1 MRPGEL
7 PALSAREAS
16 DRLATSGALL
26 VDVREMD
33 EFVASRVEGS
43 VLMPVSEFGLR
54 FRELP
59 KDRPLLMFC
68 QSGNR
73 SAMATDFLLRQ
84 GFSDVHNVVG
94 GIRAWRGAG
103 LAVRSGPL
111 AAGEGSLEAAV
122 DDTPPPLPARGS

>member
-43 VLMPVSEFGLR
+43 VLMPMSEFGLR
-54 FRELP
+54 FRDLP
-59 KDRPLLMFC
+59 QDRPLLLFC
-68 QSGNR
+68 QSGSR
-73 SAMATDFLLRQ
+73 SATAAGFLLHQ
-84 GFSDVHNVVG
+84 GYQEVHNVVG

-103 LAVRSGPL
+103 LEVRSGPL
-111 AAGEGSLEAAV
+111 SPGEGTLEQAV
-122 DDTPPPLPARGS
+122 TRASSSAPVEGP